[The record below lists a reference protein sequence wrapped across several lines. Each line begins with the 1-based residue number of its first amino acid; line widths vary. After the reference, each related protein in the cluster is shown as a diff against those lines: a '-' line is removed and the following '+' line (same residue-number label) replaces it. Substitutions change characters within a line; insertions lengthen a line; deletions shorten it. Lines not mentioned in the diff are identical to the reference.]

1 MPLPAAIA
9 SDPST
14 ERSPSRPIARNTSG
28 SHNPS
33 EAEMTCGLKPRFCS
47 GAVSAR
53 RVAEA
58 LGLVS

>member
-14 ERSPSRPIARNTSG
+14 ERSPFNPIARNTSG

-33 EAEMTCGLKPRFCS
+33 EAEITCGLKPRFCS
-47 GAVSAR
+47 GEVSAR
-53 RVAEA
+53 KVADA